1 MIKKTYHTQYDKE
14 LLILLS
20 KMINEVF
27 FKSNRFRVS
36 SKNCLRKVRTTFNGF
51 FKKRYGIDF
60 VNEFHILKACDLCG
74 LKRIGDLTVDSYVF
88 TCYRVHVDLNTK
100 DLNSML
106 VVSRIGLCG
115 AGEEKMKDID
125 DFMDRVI
132 AFEQKNKDLFK
143 KYFNMEVTLEKFTTA

>member
-36 SKNCLRKVRTTFNGF
+36 NKNHLRKAATTFNGF

-60 VNEFHILKACDLCG
+60 VNEFHVIKACDLCG
-74 LKRIGDLTVDSYVF
+74 IKKTDELTLDSYIF
-88 TCYRVHVDLNTK
+88 TCYKIHVDLNTQ

-106 VVSRIGLCG
+106 VASKRGLCN
-115 AGEEKMKDID
+115 AGDEKIKVID
-125 DFMDRVI
+125 DFMNRVI
-132 AFEQKNKDLFK
+132 SFEQKNKDLFE
-143 KYFNMEVTLEKFTTA
+143 KYFGLEVTLEKFTTA